1 MNFPFNIECNGNPLA
16 QTTNARYLG
25 LHLDTQL
32 RWETQVATI
41 TRKTSQKLTALRA
54 IRSCLTEQQALLFYR
69 SLILPDMLNGSNA
82 FFSVL
87 SAHQRHQ
94 LSVLDKRCIRCVANQ
109 PFPSHTD
116 PIYTR
121 LGLIPI
127 IQNAHCKLRLLML
140 RIHTARISNLLSKR
154 LRRQT
159 EGVTRI
165 NDPNAYVVPAT
176 RRVSGDCRPLVSAVK
191 LWNALPQEFKS
202 LACHRS
208 FKRLLKVYF
217 YG

>member
-1 MNFPFNIECNGNPLA
+1 M
-16 QTTNARYLG
+16 
-25 LHLDTQL
+25 
-32 RWETQVATI
+32 
-41 TRKTSQKLTALRA
+41 TA
-54 IRSCLTEQQALLFYR
+54 EQQALLFYR
-69 SLILPDMLNGSNA
+69 SLILPDMLYGSNA

-116 PIYTR
+116 PIYTC

>member
-1 MNFPFNIECNGNPLA
+1 MYPLRC
-16 QTTNARYLG
+16 QP
-25 LHLDTQL
+25 
-32 RWETQVATI
+32 
-41 TRKTSQKLTALRA
+41 A
-54 IRSCLTEQQALLFYR
+54 I
-69 SLILPDMLNGSNA
+69 
-82 FFSVL
+82 
-87 SAHQRHQ
+87 
-94 LSVLDKRCIRCVANQ
+94 
-109 PFPSHTD
+109 PSHTD

-127 IQNAHCKLRLLML
+127 IQNAHCKLRLLLL
-140 RIHTARISNLLSKR
+140 RIHTARISNLQPKR

-176 RRVSGDCRPLVSAVK
+176 RRVSAVR

-202 LACHRS
+202 LACNRS
-208 FKRLLKVYF
+208 SKRLLKVSF

>member
-1 MNFPFNIECNGNPLA
+1 
-16 QTTNARYLG
+16 
-25 LHLDTQL
+25 
-32 RWETQVATI
+32 
-41 TRKTSQKLTALRA
+41 
-54 IRSCLTEQQALLFYR
+54 
-69 SLILPDMLNGSNA
+69 MLYGSNA

-94 LSVLDKRCIRCVANQ
+94 LSVLDKRCIRCIANQ

-121 LGLIPI
+121 VGLIPI

-140 RIHTARISNLLSKR
+140 RIHTARINNLLSKS
-154 LRRQT
+154 LCQQP

-165 NDPNAYVVPAT
+165 NDPNANVAPAT
-176 RRVSGDCRPLVSAVK
+176 RRVSADCEPLVSAVR
-191 LWNALPQEFKS
+191 LWNDLPQEFKS
-202 LACHRS
+202 LTCHRS
-208 FKRLLKVYF
+208 LKRLLKVYC